1 MPGWSSRCA
10 GRFSLAWAAAA
21 VYVAL
26 NVAAPTSSPGDLVSL
41 VPKHAPALEAA
52 RRAASAFDV
61 PFGAEVS
68 VVERDPHGLSVQEQR
83 RAVGQALAIDRPSDG
98 SDPPFVVLPVTNTAG
113 AVPGS
118 RESSTAV
125 ISYFQFPPATSL
137 VRPHGGRR
145 PVHGRRPPGG
155 RAGGGPHRDPAR
167 AAARGDDRRGRA
179 ALRRGGHDPD
189 GCVDRRAQVPI
200 VRCAGDD
207 ARHRRDRL
215 PHGAARHRAAER
227 GNRRGGARHPEAAH
241 GRARPR
247 DRDRLHH
254 LLRLD
259 HAVTAH

>member
-1 MPGWSSRCA
+1 VSEEGAATTSRTA
-10 GRFSLAWAAAA
+10 TAYARLVVALRWPILVAWAAAA

-26 NVAAPTSSPGDLVSL
+26 NVATPTSSPGDLVSL

-68 VVERDPHGLSVQEQR
+68 VVERDPHGLSVEEQR

-137 VRPHGGRR
+137 SGRMEA
-145 PVHGRRPPGG
+145 VGRYMADAR
-155 RAGGGPHRDPAR
+155 RAGAPVVGRTGILPAQLHEGTIVED
-167 AAARGDDRRGRA
+167 ALPYVEYDRMM
-179 ALRRGGHDPD
+179 L
-189 GCVDRRAQVPI
+189 V
-200 VRCAGDD
+200 
-207 ARHRRDRL
+207 
-215 PHGAARHRAAER
+215 
-227 GNRRGGARHPEAAH
+227 
-241 GRARPR
+241 
-247 DRDRLHH
+247 
-254 LLRLD
+254 
-259 HAVTAH
+259 